1 MELSWRARW
10 RKKERS
16 RGGQTMSCSRFEGS
30 GWVVGAMRSVEGA
43 DTAANTVRIA
53 GLDVSTEKRR
63 IGDG

>member
-1 MELSWRARW
+1 
-10 RKKERS
+10 
-16 RGGQTMSCSRFEGS
+16 MSCSRFEGS